1 MQQHSIIS
9 WLVRPAAPDDKGN
22 YRSWQVVNAPTAI
35 DAAKVTAAFRKNVG
49 ARPVQAYDAVP
60 QRLEPGHV
68 ASVRG
73 AGTTNADARLR
84 NSTFEN
90 LQVAMASMFD
100 WDKSVTVNL

>member
-35 DAAKVTAAFRKNVG
+35 DAAKATAAYRKNEG
-49 ARPVQAYDAVP
+49 APPVQTYELVP

-68 ASVRG
+68 ATLKGSATRDDSALLANAYETGMRG
-73 AGTTNADARLR
+73 ALR
-84 NSTFEN
+84 
-90 LQVAMASMFD
+90 SMFD
-100 WDKSVTVNL
+100 WEKRVTVNL